1 MLVIVNAF
9 TNVNKSKFVKHYLS
23 LGQRG
28 FAGDII
34 ISVSVSSRSNESNI
48 EDSRKLQC
56 AEQYL
61 AQHLCFFLQRD
72 ATI

>member
-48 EDSRKLQC
+48 EDSRKLQMC
-56 AEQYL
+56 
-61 AQHLCFFLQRD
+61 RNS
-72 ATI
+72 I

>member
-1 MLVIVNAF
+1 MLQQMLVIVNAF
-9 TNVNKSKFVKHYLS
+9 TDVNKSKFIVKHYLS

-48 EDSRKLQC
+48 EDSRKRLR
-56 AEQYL
+56 L
-61 AQHLCFFLQRD
+61 LS
-72 ATI
+72 

>member
-9 TNVNKSKFVKHYLS
+9 TNVNKSKFIVKHYLS

-28 FAGDII
+28 FAGD

-48 EDSRKLQC
+48 EDSRKLQMC
-56 AEQYL
+56 RTVSSTT
-61 AQHLCFFLQRD
+61 FVFLSSKD